1 MNCYVVEGQ
10 FDDAEC
16 DGSVSCSTEP
26 APNLAVVCSERR
38 SPEHL
43 VSGDDDDDPSS
54 DEGDLSDDDYDWDEL
69 SRGSVCHNSAGA
81 HPNAQTKGNPNSF
94 QSQCKVLSGKY
105 SGKINLHAYSGP
117 ALAAGALSVLNEA
130 SRRQEA
136 DRVRVRDKVERA
148 TAEQVLDRRTRIIL
162 FKLLN
167 RGVVEQINGCVS
179 TGKEANVYHATAGGD
194 GAPDRAIKIYKTS
207 ILVFKDRDRYVTGEF
222 RFRSGYCS
230 SNPRKM
236 VRTWAEKEMRNLSRI
251 YAAGLPCPKPI
262 VLRSHVL
269 VMDFVGKDGWPAPK
283 LKDVSLSESKA
294 RELYRDCIVMMRQL
308 YHECRLV
315 HADLSE
321 YNLLYHEGKIVII
334 DVSQSVEHDHPNAL
348 EFLRKDC
355 TNITDFFSKHD
366 VKTMTVRQLFDFVT
380 DPTINEDNMD
390 AYLEKAQSLVEEA
403 GSEAM
408 NQVDEEVFKKTYI
421 PHRLDD
427 VLDFEKDIVGVQEKN
442 QEILYH
448 TITGMKPDLSG
459 PADKPAILKG
469 GSDGSSSEASES
481 DSECGDEESED
492 GDGKESKF
500 MNAARP
506 KGESLE
512 EKKERKKAIKDAKKE
527 KRKLKI
533 PKHIKK
539 RKEKQGKA
547 RKK

>member
-1 MNCYVVEGQ
+1 MYYYVVEGQ
-10 FDDAEC
+10 FDDAES
-16 DGSVSCSTEP
+16 DSGVSGSAEQKPNVAVSSG
-26 APNLAVVCSERR
+26 ERR

-43 VSGDDDDDPSS
+43 LSGDDSS
-54 DEGDLSDDDYDWDEL
+54 GEDELSDDDYDWDEF
-69 SRGSVCHNSAGA
+69 SRRSVCNNSHGS
-81 HPNAQTKGNPNSF
+81 HPNAQHKGNPNLF
-94 QSQCKVLSGKY
+94 QSQCKVLSG
-105 SGKINLHAYSGP
+105 N
-117 ALAAGALSVLNEA
+117 
-130 SRRQEA
+130 
-136 DRVRVRDKVERA
+136 
-148 TAEQVLDRRTRIIL
+148 
-162 FKLLN
+162 
-167 RGVVEQINGCVS
+167 
-179 TGKEANVYHATAGGD
+179 
-194 GAPDRAIKIYKTS
+194 
-207 ILVFKDRDRYVTGEF
+207 
-222 RFRSGYCS
+222 

-283 LKDVSLSESKA
+283 LKDVPLSESKV
-294 RELYRDCIVMMRQL
+294 RELYRDCIIMMRRL
-308 YHECRLV
+308 YQECRLV

-366 VKTMTVRQLFDFVT
+366 VKTMGVRQLFDFVT

-390 AYLEKAQSLVEEA
+390 AYLEKAQSLVEA
-403 GSEAM
+403 SSSGTM
-408 NQVDEEVFKKTYI
+408 NQVEEEVFKKAYI

-442 QEILYH
+442 KKILYH

-459 PADKPAILKG
+459 PADKPAILED
-469 GSDGSSSEASES
+469 GSDDLSSEASEGG
-481 DSECGDEESED
+481 SECEDESEN
-492 GDGKESKF
+492 GDDKGSKF
-500 MNAARP
+500 VNTARP

-527 KRKLKI
+527 KRQMKI
-533 PKHIKK
+533 PKHVKK
-539 RKEKQGKA
+539 RKEKLGKA

>member
-1 MNCYVVEGQ
+1 MDYHVVEGQ
-10 FDDAEC
+10 FDDAES
-16 DGSVSCSTEP
+16 DADVLHSTE
-26 APNLAVVCSERR
+26 ATPNLAVSSSERR

-43 VSGDDDDDPSS
+43 LSDDDDSFGES
-54 DEGDLSDDDYDWDEL
+54 DLSDDDSYDWDDL
-69 SRGSVCHNSAGA
+69 SRGSVYHNSAGTGTGSR
-81 HPNAQTKGNPNSF
+81 PNAQRNANPNSF

-105 SGKINLHAYSGP
+105 SGKINLQAYSGQDV
-117 ALAAGALSVLNEA
+117 AAGALSVLNAA
-130 SRRQEA
+130 SRRQDAE
-136 DRVRVRDKVERA
+136 RVRVRDKVERA
-148 TAEQVLDRRTRIIL
+148 TAEQVLDRKTRIIL

-167 RGVVEQINGCVS
+167 RGLVEQINGCVS

-283 LKDVSLSESKA
+283 LKDVPLSGSKA
-294 RELYRDCIVMMRQL
+294 RELYRDCIVMMRRL

-355 TNITDFFSKHD
+355 TNITDFFSKRD
-366 VKTMTVRQLFDFVT
+366 VKTMSVRQLFDFVT

-427 VLDFEKDIVGVQEKN
+427 VLDFEKDIVGVQEENKK
-442 QEILYH
+442 ILYH

-459 PADKPAILKG
+459 PAEKPALLEN
-469 GSDGSSSEASES
+469 GSDDSSSEVSES
-481 DSECGDEESED
+481 DSECEDEESD
-492 GDGKESKF
+492 DKESKF
-500 MNAARP
+500 VSTARP

-512 EKKERKKAIKDAKKE
+512 EKRERKKAVKDAKKE
-527 KRKLKI
+527 KRKLKL
-533 PKHIKK
+533 PKHVKR

>member
-1 MNCYVVEGQ
+1 MDYHVVEGQ
-10 FDDAEC
+10 FDDAES
-16 DGSVSCSTEP
+16 DADVLHSTE
-26 APNLAVVCSERR
+26 ATPNLAVSSSERR

-43 VSGDDDDDPSS
+43 LSDDDDSFGES
-54 DEGDLSDDDYDWDEL
+54 DLSDDDSYDWDDL
-69 SRGSVCHNSAGA
+69 SRGSVYHNSAGA
-81 HPNAQTKGNPNSF
+81 GSRPNAQRNANPNSF

-105 SGKINLHAYSGP
+105 SGKINLQAYSGQDV
-117 ALAAGALSVLNEA
+117 AAGALSVLNAA
-130 SRRQEA
+130 SRRQDAE
-136 DRVRVRDKVERA
+136 RVRVRDKVERA
-148 TAEQVLDRRTRIIL
+148 TAEQVLDRKTRIIL

-167 RGVVEQINGCVS
+167 RGLVEQINGCVS

-283 LKDVSLSESKA
+283 LKDVPLSGSKA
-294 RELYRDCIVMMRQL
+294 RELYRDCIVMMRRL

-355 TNITDFFSKHD
+355 TNITDFFSKRD
-366 VKTMTVRQLFDFVT
+366 VKTMSVRQLFDFVT

-427 VLDFEKDIVGVQEKN
+427 VLDFEKDIVGVQEENKK
-442 QEILYH
+442 ILYH

-459 PADKPAILKG
+459 PAEKPALLEN
-469 GSDGSSSEASES
+469 GSDDSSSEVSES
-481 DSECGDEESED
+481 DSECEDEESD
-492 GDGKESKF
+492 DKESKF
-500 MNAARP
+500 VSTARP

-512 EKKERKKAIKDAKKE
+512 EKRERKKAVKDAKKE
-527 KRKLKI
+527 KRKLKL
-533 PKHIKK
+533 PKHVKR

>member
-1 MNCYVVEGQ
+1 MNYYVVEGQ
-10 FDDAEC
+10 FDDAES
-16 DGSVSCSTEP
+16 DGDISGSTEQK
-26 APNLAVVCSERR
+26 PNVAVSSSERR

-43 VSGDDDDDPSS
+43 LSDDDSFGE
-54 DEGDLSDDDYDWDEL
+54 DELSDDDYDWDEL
-69 SRGSVCHNSAGA
+69 SRGSVCHNSAGT
-81 HPNAQTKGNPNSF
+81 HPNAQHKGNPNSF

-105 SGKINLHAYSGP
+105 SGKINLQAYSGP
-117 ALAAGALSVLNEA
+117 AVAAGALSVLNEA

-167 RGVVEQINGCVS
+167 RGLVEQINGCVS
-179 TGKEANVYHATAGGD
+179 TGKEANVYHAIAGGD

-283 LKDVSLSESKA
+283 LKDVPLSESKA
-294 RELYRDCIVMMRQL
+294 RELYRDCIVMMRRL
-308 YHECRLV
+308 YQECRLV

-366 VKTMTVRQLFDFVT
+366 VKTLSVRQLFDFVT

-390 AYLEKAQSLVEEA
+390 AYLEKAQSLVEES
-403 GSEAM
+403 GSEAT
-408 NQVDEEVFKKTYI
+408 NQVEEEVFKKTYI

-442 QEILYH
+442 KKILYH

-459 PADKPAILKG
+459 PADKPAILED
-469 GSDGSSSEASES
+469 GSDDSSSE
-481 DSECGDEESED
+481 DSECDDKG
-492 GDGKESKF
+492 SKF
-500 MNAARP
+500 VNTARP

-512 EKKERKKAIKDAKKE
+512 EKKERKKAVKDAKKE
-527 KRKLKI
+527 KREVKV
-533 PKHIKK
+533 PKHVKK
-539 RKEKQGKA
+539 RKEKQGKT